1 VTSTAA
7 RTAVDD
13 AVATLEDLDSH
24 HDRYDRDPEK
34 LTAHLRGSGRTI
46 HPHEESDLATLVA
59 MHHAD
64 HRVTARAAKATL
76 ADAQDALADVSA
88 R

>member
-1 VTSTAA
+1 MTSTAA

-24 HDRYDRDPEK
+24 ADRFARDPEK
-34 LTAHLRGSGRTI
+34 LTAHLRGSGWTI
-46 HPHEESDLATLVA
+46 HQHEETDLSTLTA
-59 MHHAD
+59 MH
-64 HRVTARAAKATL
+64 RVAHQDTENAARAAL
-76 ADAQDALADVSA
+76 SDAQDALADVSA